1 MHGIV
6 DVVLQSPEQTHLPDH
21 AIRCQKKGLVN
32 SIKDGVP
39 DNVNTHMHPLQEK
52 KAQQR

>member
-1 MHGIV
+1 MLSFKALNKHTYLIMLS
-6 DVVLQSPEQTHLPDH
+6 D
-21 AIRCQKKGLVN
+21 ARKKGLVN